1 MEEVKKDDTTNGE
14 NIDTNVND
22 ETTSENQPSIE
33 TLKVQKSKALEQRDE
48 ARAKIEELEAKI
60 ADGSKES
67 KPTPSV
73 DKSDDSELKA
83 ELNTIK
89 FTVANK
95 DLDADNVA
103 EIVDYAK
110 GKGISLDEAKK
121 SPVIEAYLKADKEQ
135 KSLDGASPDGSR
147 SPKTKTEK
155 PLSEMSRDEH
165 KAWAMKEFG
174 IK

>member
-1 MEEVKKDDTTNGE
+1 MEEVKEDITNDEIVDTE
-14 NIDTNVND
+14 VDVD
-22 ETTSENQPSIE
+22 ETTENEPSIE
-33 TLKVQKSKALEQRDE
+33 TLTVQKKKALEQRDA
-48 ARAKIEELEAKI
+48 ARRELEELRKKVPQTEN
-60 ADGSKES
+60 
-67 KPTPSV
+67 KPAQTV
-73 DKSDDSELKA
+73 DKSGDSELKA

-110 GKGISLDEAKK
+110 GKGISLEEAKK
-121 SPVIEAYLKADKEQ
+121 SPVIQAYLKADQEQ
-135 KSLDGASPDGSR
+135 KSIDGSSPDGVR